1 MSYGKTRSNW
11 WFLLPILFGIIG
23 GIIAYFVLRSD
34 DPKKAKNCLLLSI
47 VLFVIG
53 IGIQFALF
61 GTAIP
66 LDEEFNINV

>member
-34 DPKKAKNCLLLSI
+34 DPKKAKNCILLAI
-47 VLFVIG
+47 ALFVIG

-61 GTAIP
+61 GTTIP